1 MSTFKYRA
9 DIDRVVDG
17 DTVDVWVD
25 LGFRIKTHQR
35 LRLFGIDTPERG
47 QENWAEAKAYLEKL
61 LPKGSFATIET
72 EKGDKYGRWIA
83 TIVNVDGEDVNKSM
97 IDSGLAKYY

>member
-1 MSTFKYRA
+1 VTYQYRA
-9 DIDRVVDG
+9 TIHRVVDG

-25 LGFRIKTHQR
+25 LGFRVITHQR

-47 QENWAEAKAYLEKL
+47 QPGWKEAGDYLRGL
-61 LPKGSFATIET
+61 LPENSIVTIET

-83 TIVNVDGEDVNKSM
+83 TVINESGEDVNKSM
-97 IDSGLAKYY
+97 IESGLAKYY